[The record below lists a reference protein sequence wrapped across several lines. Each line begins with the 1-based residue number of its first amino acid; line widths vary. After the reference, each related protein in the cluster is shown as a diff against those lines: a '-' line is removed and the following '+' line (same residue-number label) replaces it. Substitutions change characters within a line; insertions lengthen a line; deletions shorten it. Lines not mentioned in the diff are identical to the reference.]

1 MCRRTTNLLRK
12 LFVVLLTLRYPHL
25 AGPLYPQDQTL
36 PPVYC
41 STMDAYTSLIILA
54 CDARLSAIIT
64 ILRQQGIWAPLRRVV
79 VFEPT
84 IGGLVYHL
92 LCHHMFKAV
101 LSASSLRYELSLNA
115 PLSSRFLRYRNTFL
129 GKSESTS

>member
-1 MCRRTTNLLRK
+1 MCRRMTNSLRK
-12 LFVVLLTLRYPHL
+12 LFAVLLTLRYPHL

-41 STMDAYTSLIILA
+41 STMDTYISLIILA

-79 VFEPT
+79 VFGPP

-92 LCHHMFKAV
+92 LCHHTFKAV
-101 LSASSLRYELSLNA
+101 LSASSSRYELRLNA
-115 PLSSRFLRYRNTFL
+115 PLLFQFLHFRNTFL
-129 GKSESTS
+129 DKSESTS